1 MLDDIFFRRKDEI
14 LKMGFTTEI
23 RSEQWIVDKLSQH
36 ECCENVFIEKLD
48 DEVMLCCENC
58 QEIIINFFRKGVF
71 E

>member
-1 MLDDIFFRRKDEI
+1 
-14 LKMGFTTEI
+14 MGFTTEI

-48 DEVMLCCENC
+48 DEVMLCCEDC